1 MIWPEWIHS
10 RSLLQFAKSHQTCM
24 HWYWTNAGVALLIS
38 LTQSS
43 QEDVQEMVV
52 GAVSAFAI
60 ADYEYVGINL
70 AFARVLAH

>member
-1 MIWPEWIHS
+1 MICPEWIHS
-10 RSLLQFAKSHQTCM
+10 HSLVQFAKSHQTGM
-24 HWYWTNAGVALLIS
+24 HWYWTNAGVALFFS

-52 GAVSAFAI
+52 GAVSAFTI